1 MRKRLA
7 FISEHASPLALCGG
21 TDAGGQ
27 NVVVAE
33 LSRHLARLGYSV
45 DIFTRKDDPVLPE
58 VVQWD
63 RGVRVVHIPAG
74 PPEPI
79 PKEEL
84 LPYMDTFREGILR
97 FSEKEGNPYRL
108 IHAHF
113 FMSALVAADI
123 RKQTGIPFVVT
134 FHALGMVRREIQ
146 KEADRFP
153 ASRIDIEKRVIA
165 EADCVVALCPQDRR
179 DLIRLYEAD
188 STRIE
193 QIPNGVDPEVFSARD
208 KSAARERLGWTADE
222 RVLLQLGRMVPRKG
236 IDTVI
241 EALALLKNEPNLRLV
256 IVGGETDEPDPV
268 RTPEIGRLQ
277 ALAKLRGVAD
287 RVHFTGKRD
296 QTALADYYAAADVFV
311 TTPWYEPFGIT
322 PLEAMA
328 CGVPVVG
335 SKVGGIRHTVVE
347 GYTGFLVPPK
357 DPAALADR
365 LRTLLRDP
373 VLARFM
379 GENGMRRV
387 HDFYTWKQVAAMTAG
402 LYERLTE
409 ARKPAVFLD
418 KDGTLIRD
426 VPYNV
431 DPRRVDWYP
440 DAGEALQQLQQAGF
454 RLFIVSNQDGVAK
467 GLFSR
472 QDVEAV
478 GRYLRRS
485 MYERYGVQIDG
496 FCYCPHA
503 AGTCQCRK
511 PAPGLFLQAAAEHR
525 IDLAESWM
533 IGDILNDV
541 EAGKRAGCRAILLTN
556 GNETEWLPGPFRT
569 PDYTADSLTRAAGII
584 LSVIEPQL
592 SNR

>member
-58 VVQWD
+58 IVQWD

-84 LPYMDTFREGILR
+84 LPYMDAFREGILR

-208 KSAARERLGWTADE
+208 KAAARERLGWTADE

-241 EALALLKNEPNLRLV
+241 E
-256 IVGGETDEPDPV
+256 
-268 RTPEIGRLQ
+268 
-277 ALAKLRGVAD
+277 
-287 RVHFTGKRD
+287 
-296 QTALADYYAAADVFV
+296 
-311 TTPWYEPFGIT
+311 
-322 PLEAMA
+322 
-328 CGVPVVG
+328 
-335 SKVGGIRHTVVE
+335 
-347 GYTGFLVPPK
+347 
-357 DPAALADR
+357 
-365 LRTLLRDP
+365 
-373 VLARFM
+373 
-379 GENGMRRV
+379 
-387 HDFYTWKQVAAMTAG
+387 
-402 LYERLTE
+402 
-409 ARKPAVFLD
+409 
-418 KDGTLIRD
+418 
-426 VPYNV
+426 
-431 DPRRVDWYP
+431 
-440 DAGEALQQLQQAGF
+440 
-454 RLFIVSNQDGVAK
+454 
-467 GLFSR
+467 
-472 QDVEAV
+472 
-478 GRYLRRS
+478 
-485 MYERYGVQIDG
+485 
-496 FCYCPHA
+496 
-503 AGTCQCRK
+503 
-511 PAPGLFLQAAAEHR
+511 
-525 IDLAESWM
+525 
-533 IGDILNDV
+533 
-541 EAGKRAGCRAILLTN
+541 
-556 GNETEWLPGPFRT
+556 
-569 PDYTADSLTRAAGII
+569 
-584 LSVIEPQL
+584 
-592 SNR
+592 

>member
-7 FISEHASPLALCGG
+7 FISEHASPLVLCGG

-33 LSRHLARLGYSV
+33 LSRHLALLGYAI
-45 DIFTRKDDPVLPE
+45 DIFTRRDDPRLPE
-58 VVQWD
+58 TVQWEK
-63 RGVRVVHIPAG
+63 GVRVVHVTAG
-74 PPEPI
+74 PPEPV

-84 LPYMDTFREGILR
+84 LPYMDDFRDGLLR
-97 FSEKEGNPYRL
+97 FAAREGNPYQL

-123 RKQTGIPFVVT
+123 RKETGIPFVVT

-153 ASRIDIEKRVIA
+153 DSRIDIENRIIR
-165 EADCVVALCPQDRR
+165 EADCIVALCPQDRR
-179 DLIRLYEAD
+179 DLIRLYGAD
-188 STRIE
+188 AARIE
-193 QIPNGVDPEVFSARD
+193 QIPNGVDPEVFSPRD
-208 KSAARERLGWTADE
+208 RAAAREKLGWRQED
-222 RVLLQLGRMVPRKG
+222 RILLQLGRMVPRKG
-236 IDTVI
+236 IDTVL
-241 EALALLKNEPNLRLV
+241 EAVALLGEEPHMRLIV
-256 IVGGETDEPDPV
+256 VGGETADPDPV

-277 ALAKLRGVAD
+277 ALARRLGVKD
-287 RVHFTGKRD
+287 QVHFVGKRD
-296 QTALADYYAAADVFV
+296 QHALADYYAASDVFV

-328 CGVPVVG
+328 CGVPVIG
-335 SKVGGIRHTVVE
+335 SKVGGIRHTVVN
-347 GYTGFLVPPK
+347 GYTGYLVPPR
-357 DPAALADR
+357 DPLALADR
-365 LRTLLRDP
+365 LRALLRDP

-379 GENGMRRV
+379 GENGIRRV
-387 HDFYTWKQVAAMTAG
+387 HDFYTWKQVAALTAG

-409 ARKPAVFLD
+409 RLRPAVFLD

-431 DPRRVDWYP
+431 SPERVEWYA

-454 RLFIVSNQDGVAK
+454 RLFVVSNQDGVAK
-467 GLFSR
+467 GFFSR
-472 QDVEAV
+472 EDVEAV
-478 GRYLRRS
+478 GEYLRKTLS
-485 MYERYGVQIDG
+485 ERYGVRVDG
-496 FCYCPHA
+496 FYYCPHA
-503 AGTCQCRK
+503 EGDCGCRK
-511 PAPGLFLQAAAEHR
+511 PAPGLFLRAAAEHG
-525 IDLAESWM
+525 INLTESWM

-569 PDYTADSLTRAAGII
+569 PDYTARSLRQAAGII
-584 LSVIEPQL
+584 LSVIEPEL